1 MKLKEKQMTN
11 EKRELNS
18 ACDFIDGMKV
28 EAEFCLDGKKENVV
42 AELKNVGREWF
53 LCQDKYD
60 GSSCGSD
67 KRGYKYSWSLGS
79 SWRQGV
85 DSVDRITTTNKVS
98 KPQITETANAVWK
111 ELESTIED
119 VKSYAMGLTTVDKVK
134 DFTKALNK
142 LCK

>member
-1 MKLKEKQMTN
+1 MTN
-11 EKRELNS
+11 EKRELNT

-28 EAEFCLDGKKENVV
+28 EAEFNLDGKQEIVV
-42 AELKNVGREWF
+42 AELKQVGREWF

-60 GSSCGSD
+60 GSSCGD

-79 SWRQGV
+79 SWHQGV
-85 DSVDRITTTNKVS
+85 DSVYRIWTTNKVT

-111 ELESTIED
+111 ELESTIES